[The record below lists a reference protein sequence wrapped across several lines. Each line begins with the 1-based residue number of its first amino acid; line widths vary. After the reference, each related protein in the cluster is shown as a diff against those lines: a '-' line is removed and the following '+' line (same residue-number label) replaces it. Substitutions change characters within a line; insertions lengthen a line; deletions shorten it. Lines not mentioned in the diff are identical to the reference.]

1 MCSLPSTQLTQTPR
15 LGSAGVAFAESAQLT
30 QVQIQ
35 TEEQDLEW
43 TPEAS
48 RELSK
53 IPGFVRAK
61 VKKNVC
67 QYARTKNILLITPEL
82 MYAAKENLS

>member
-1 MCSLPSTQLTQTPR
+1 MNLPASFVGGSLGP
-15 LGSAGVAFAESAQLT
+15 ESALAHAISSQT
-30 QVQIQ
+30 QSLEI
-35 TEEQDLEW
+35 DLEW

-67 QYARTKNILLITPEL
+67 QYARKQNILLITPEL